1 MPILS
6 GQIVTAG
13 QLTRLQPK
21 TYDAAGTGNIVGSGV
36 TDVDVPGAT
45 ITITTETAGA
55 VCVVET
61 TFDYDFTG
69 GTTTLGAGRLVVDG
83 TGESRYALFQQGPG
97 SSADRV
103 TAGQTYRTVLG
114 AAGSHTLKLVAT
126 VPTNMNLIGAYT
138 SLVATVYEVV

>member
-1 MPILS
+1 MPILA
-6 GQIVTAG
+6 GQVVTAG
-13 QLTRLQPK
+13 QLNRLQPK
-21 TYDAAGTGNIVGSGV
+21 TYDVAGTGNIIGAGT

-55 VCVVET
+55 TVVVET
-61 TFDYDFTG
+61 SFDFDFSG

-103 TAGQTYRTVLG
+103 TAGQNYRVVLG

-138 SLVATVYEVV
+138 SLVATVHEVV